1 MKDEENYEGLQWSE
15 SGDHLLIK
23 DISFLTNETLPKY
36 FKHNN
41 LSSFIRQLNM
51 YDFRKST
58 EANCCIYSHPHFK
71 KAKEHDY
78 RKIKRKSRKM
88 S

>member
-1 MKDEENYEGLQWSE
+1 MAFFHKNTHGNFISKGILMKDEENYDGLQWSE

-58 EANCCIYSHPHFK
+58 
-71 KAKEHDY
+71 
-78 RKIKRKSRKM
+78 
-88 S
+88 